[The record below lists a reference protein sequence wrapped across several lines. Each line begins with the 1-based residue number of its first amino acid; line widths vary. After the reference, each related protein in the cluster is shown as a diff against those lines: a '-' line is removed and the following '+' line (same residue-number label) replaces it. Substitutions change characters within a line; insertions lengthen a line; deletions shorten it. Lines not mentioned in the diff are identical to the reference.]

1 MGEKYI
7 HISGEEKLTDRIC
20 GREFSFSP
28 ESFWQVNRQMA
39 EKLYKVAGELADIR
53 QGERVLDLFCGIG
66 TVGMS
71 ICPPETRLAGIE
83 IVQAAVDNTK
93 ENAAQNG
100 FKNADLICVDASDTT
115 AIERELT
122 RLESDG
128 GIDLIFLDP
137 PRKGCSPE
145 LLKLISERTD
155 ARTVYISCGPDTLA
169 RDMALLRGLGYVSS
183 AVRTVDLFPRTGHV
197 ETVVLMSRAEK

>member
-28 ESFWQVNRQMA
+28 ASFWQVNRQMA
-39 EKLYKVAGELADIR
+39 ENLYKVAGELADIR

-71 ICPPETRLAGIE
+71 ICPPETRLIGIE

-93 ENAAQNG
+93 KNAAQNG
-100 FKNADLICVDASDTT
+100 FKNADFICVDTSDPT
-115 AIERELT
+115 AI
-122 RLESDG
+122 
-128 GIDLIFLDP
+128 
-137 PRKGCSPE
+137 
-145 LLKLISERTD
+145 
-155 ARTVYISCGPDTLA
+155 
-169 RDMALLRGLGYVSS
+169 
-183 AVRTVDLFPRTGHV
+183 
-197 ETVVLMSRAEK
+197 